1 MNLFNMGG
9 VLFMS
14 LLSIELLVMTIFVIK
29 SFLAKEDKQKHVD
42 TAKSVGLLALVT
54 GVLGQLIGLYDALKA
69 IEVMGQVSPAMLA
82 GGIKVSMITT
92 LYGLLI
98 YVISLLSYIGIKIL
112 K

>member
-14 LLSIELLVMTIFVIK
+14 ILSIEFLVMAIFVVK
-29 SFLAKEDKQKHVD
+29 GFLAKEDGHKHTD

-54 GVLGQLIGLYDALKA
+54 GILGQLIGMYDALKA
-69 IEVMGQVSPAMLA
+69 IEMIGQVSPAMLA

-92 LYGLLI
+92 LYGMLI
-98 YVISLLSYIGIKIL
+98 YVLSLLSNIGAKIL